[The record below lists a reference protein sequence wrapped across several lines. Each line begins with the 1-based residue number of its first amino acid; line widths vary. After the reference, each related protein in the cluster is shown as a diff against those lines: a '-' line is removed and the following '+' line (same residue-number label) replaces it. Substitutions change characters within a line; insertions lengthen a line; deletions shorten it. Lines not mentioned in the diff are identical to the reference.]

1 MSGGT
6 LWTKNPGNHDTS
18 AVARNEILTITELN
32 QIRQIANDLPVENRL
47 ALWDLLTNFF
57 SDQKLREEEKLREK
71 EETKRQQT
79 KIREEE
85 ETKRIHGMSAP
96 QREDF
101 FKAQTET
108 QQLKIREDGETTRLL
123 KKEETRQLELKKKG
137 ETFGKFETTFCKI
150 CQSSAFYCISSIV
163 SITAKASSHFSPI
176 FAGLSLGGGPLA
188 SSDRQLCQSIYQ
200 SSSRPQNG
208 KRWPTASFFSFTST
222 WLSDIIHFF
231 DDYAEVNQFDN
242 GEGKKCL

>member
-1 MSGGT
+1 
-6 LWTKNPGNHDTS
+6 
-18 AVARNEILTITELN
+18 
-32 QIRQIANDLPVENRL
+32 
-47 ALWDLLTNFF
+47 
-57 SDQKLREEEKLREK
+57 
-71 EETKRQQT
+71 
-79 KIREEE
+79 
-85 ETKRIHGMSAP
+85 MSAP

-231 DDYAEVNQFDN
+231 DDYAKVNQFDN
-242 GEGKKCL
+242 DEGKKCL